1 MKRWLY
7 GVAGCVGAIFCTQIA
22 FGAGSEMDI
31 LLKKLQQKGILT
43 AAEADEIARETR
55 QAAAEAQK
63 AETKEAV
70 AKASELPDWIKNT
83 KFKGDIRL
91 RYEARDR
98 EDDQRGTQGRGR
110 FRLRAGLETQ
120 VAEGITAGFGLKSG
134 TGDQR
139 SPNQTMTNVFTGK
152 SVWTDYAYARYAP
165 APWFSIIGGKFTNP
179 IWQPFD
185 MLNSNEVNPEGAAV
199 QSAGKVSE
207 NVSLLFNEGIFVLN
221 DNNGHPPGAL
231 QILYSMPSSPA
242 SSGTSPRTPS

>member
-1 MKRWLY
+1 
-7 GVAGCVGAIFCTQIA
+7 
-22 FGAGSEMDI
+22 MDI

-63 AETKEAV
+63 AEEQKAAA
-70 AKASELPDWIKNT
+70 AKAQMKAEVKAEAKSELPDWIKNT

-98 EDDQRGTQGRGR
+98 DDDQRGTQGRGR
-110 FRLRAGLETQ
+110 FRLRAGLDTT
-120 VAEGITAGFGLKSG
+120 VTEGITAGFGLKSG